1 LNTACG
7 IILDTIFDLARN
19 AFFGTAYGSSPYGH
33 YIIVGDAFL
42 WEDFGESMEVEDGF
56 SIFHA
61 FNTTFSSQ
69 KQHWICFGGHAE
81 VKGEGGT
88 TTIIIN

>member
-1 LNTACG
+1 
-7 IILDTIFDLARN
+7 
-19 AFFGTAYGSSPYGH
+19 
-33 YIIVGDAFL
+33 
-42 WEDFGESMEVEDGF
+42 MEVEDGF